1 MASGSLGL
9 GCGTERTV
17 SGIIMPLRRV
27 SVKAR
32 KVLEL
37 EERYV
42 HYVVVGYLDSHIKE
56 RTSE

>member
-1 MASGSLGL
+1 MGL